1 MHKNVCIW
9 AENILSDFSPE
20 RVQKIVTKHFKG
32 GQQQE
37 FLREIDNIVER
48 ATDETL
54 RLAVFGE
61 FSSGKSTF
69 INALMKR
76 RLLKSSTEAT
86 TAVGTHIRDG
96 KSFSITVTTLSGEKI
111 SATENDT
118 TAMLHFFN
126 ENGKIAPFSLID
138 MFKLLSSD
146 ESIAQSISKIDLSVP
161 CEFRIPNLEIID
173 TPGFNSG
180 EKKGERHRKVT
191 SEIAEDYA
199 DCGIVVIPASQANT
213 AELLQF
219 LKSSLGSY
227 LNECVFVLSQS
238 DFIDEDCDLDEFVD
252 DVRKTLFEKLSLK
265 EIPEVFPVNSQ
276 SELPDGDHAK
286 LEKWKN
292 RFVLLENTLFKR
304 MTKNRSRILQNHL
317 RSICTKLC
325 KNLSSEL
332 QNKQTEAEDEKKF
345 LNRNKICRI
354 EEVTQK
360 MLYETES
367 ILVPEFERWEKELKK
382 EVERQKKSARLEI
395 SENIELSH
403 DESELELLQATV
415 EIVLLEKIEELESF
429 STEKN
434 EELKKLVAALNLEFK
449 KTFKLHYR
457 DFPLIGNS
465 VPFNGIQF
473 NSFPFPSVDLSTASA
488 YLEEEKRNA
497 NKGAN
502 YGTGVGAG
510 IGLVFGG
517 PLGAAGGAWLGRKIG
532 RFLSEDSEE
541 EKIENLKN
549 KILPKAVKNISD
561 IETLILAQI
570 EQIERRT
577 LEAFREKAHTHVRE
591 YGEKVGAL
599 LHEREEKILALKKQL
614 TSIQKDLLFLEKV
627 NFQTN
632 K

>member
-1 MHKNVCIW
+1 MHKKVCLW
-9 AENILSDFSPE
+9 AENILSDFPPE
-20 RVQKIVTKHFKG
+20 RVKKIVTKHFKG
-32 GQQQE
+32 EQQQE
-37 FLREIDNIVER
+37 FLKEIYNIIKR

-76 RLLKSSTEAT
+76 CLLKSATKAT
-86 TAVGTHIRDG
+86 TAAGTHIRAG
-96 KSFSITVTTLSGEKI
+96 KSFSITVTTVSGEKI

-118 TAMLHFFN
+118 TSMLHFFN
-126 ENGKIAPFSLID
+126 EKGKTTPLSLVD

-180 EKKGERHRKVT
+180 ERKGERHRKIT
-191 SEIAEDYA
+191 SAIAEDYA
-199 DCGIVVIPASQANT
+199 DCGIVVIPAFQANT
-213 AELLQF
+213 ADLLQF
-219 LKSSLGSY
+219 LKSSLGNY

-238 DFIDEDCDLDEFVD
+238 DYIDEDGDLDEFVD

-276 SELPDGDHAK
+276 SELLDGDHTK
-286 LEKWKN
+286 LTKWKN
-292 RFVLLENTLFKR
+292 RFILLENTLFKR

-317 RSICTKLC
+317 RSICAKLC
-325 KNLSSEL
+325 KDLSSEL
-332 QNKQTEAEDEKKF
+332 QNKQTKAEEEKRF

-360 MLYETES
+360 MLRETES
-367 ILVPEFERWEKELKK
+367 ILIPEFEIWEKALRK
-382 EVERQKKSARLEI
+382 EIERQKKSARLEI
-395 SENIELSH
+395 SENIELWH
-403 DESELELLQATV
+403 DESELELLQSTV
-415 EIVLLEKIEELESF
+415 EDVLLERIEEIESF
-429 STEKN
+429 SAEKN
-434 EELKKLVAALNLEFK
+434 EEVKKLVAAQNLEFE
-449 KTFKLHYR
+449 KTFKHHYR

-465 VPFNGIQF
+465 VLFKGIQL
-473 NSFPFPSVDLSTASA
+473 NSFPFPTVDLSTASA
-488 YLEEEKRNA
+488 YLEEEKRNS

-510 IGLVFGG
+510 LGFVFGG

-577 LEAFREKAHTHVRE
+577 LEEFRKKAHAHVRE
-591 YGEKVGAL
+591 YGEKVGEF
-599 LHEREEKILALKKQL
+599 LHEREEKILVLKKQL
-614 TSIQKDLLFLEKV
+614 TGIQEDLLFLEKA